1 MQILNLDP
9 AALISEKNSKKWLQV
24 LLETSATWEVFWI
37 RIALNTDQ
45 DPDPAFEVNTDPDP
59 AFKIKTDPN
68 TDPDIF
74 MTNIWPKYLF

>member
-37 RIALNTDQ
+37 RTGIALNTDP
-45 DPDPAFEVNTDPDP
+45 DPDPALEVNTVAGSITIPRQSHELVEISVHD
-59 AFKIKTDPN
+59 K
-68 TDPDIF
+68 
-74 MTNIWPKYLF
+74 